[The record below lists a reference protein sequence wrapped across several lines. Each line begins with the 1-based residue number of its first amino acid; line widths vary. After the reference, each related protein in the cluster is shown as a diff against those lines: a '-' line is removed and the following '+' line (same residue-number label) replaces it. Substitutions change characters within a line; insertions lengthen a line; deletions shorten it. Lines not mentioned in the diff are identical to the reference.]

1 MFAKP
6 RIVESLK
13 FVDKPRLLIRT
24 FMAKNEGTLKMI
36 SCSKESVNVKT
47 MFVVTMIHRI
57 RLLDIDIKVG
67 NIDTW
72 VNNDPPYTPFRY

>member
-1 MFAKP
+1 
-6 RIVESLK
+6 
-13 FVDKPRLLIRT
+13 
-24 FMAKNEGTLKMI
+24 MAKNEGTLKII
-36 SCSKESVNVKT
+36 SCSKESVNLKA

-72 VNNDPPYTPFRY
+72 VKKFDSISLS